1 MSDILTGDTGVG
13 DATRARLTFD
23 LDADICVVGAGLAG
37 LTVALEAAR
46 LGASVVVLEGRHV
59 GWGASGGLLGT
70 VMPGYGLALKDLIA
84 RIGLEDAKELWDLSK
99 QGAEYVRA
107 QATEQQM
114 PGIAVSEGALQVSNI
129 DVGDRLISELQM
141 LGEDFGTEVEG
152 WQVDQVR
159 AQLKT
164 DRYFHGIHFP
174 KAFQVDG
181 RKYLQGLAA
190 LAKRA
195 GARIFEE
202 TPVVGIDAS
211 GIRKRI
217 VTPSARLRASH
228 IVLAGN
234 VHLGAPSRRL
244 SETLLPVWRYAGIT
258 EPLGD
263 RLTDAIAF
271 KGSVIDTDGVD
282 QFRIVDGDRLMW
294 ASPETTWD
302 ARPQRFASSIARRIR
317 TIFPQ
322 LGRVQVTDVWGGAI
336 GQTVHGMPQI
346 GQLRRGLWVASGFGR
361 QGLGTSA
368 MAGQLIARS
377 VLWGDER
384 WRLFSPFEL
393 VWAGG
398 ATGRV
403 AGQLIGMWERGSS
416 AAAGALA
423 RYRERLRAQERI
435 REARLAEANRLAG
448 IGPSRP
454 RPSPGPNPNQ
464 RNRPPAEHPEPS
476 VAGSSA
482 EGGS

>member
-164 DRYFHGIHFP
+164 DRYFHGIYFP

-377 VLWGDER
+377 ILWGDER